1 MIFIPVIAAF
11 LQAGSVTLD
20 KIILNLKKTDYKTYI
35 GASFPMILLIN
46 IIAFLI
52 FKPALNAEMLSFKII
67 SLVVISSILSII
79 GNFLFYRALQHD
91 CLSEMETIALFS
103 NIPLIVFTSI
113 FFISE
118 RNPMIIALALVSSL
132 FIVWSHWNH
141 KKFQISKLTM
151 AFLIF
156 ILLLSPFRGII
167 AKHLLSVLDSIS
179 LNLFVSILPAV
190 FFFFYYFK
198 NMEKASGRA
207 WLLLLATNILS
218 SITWILYYFSYQK
231 IGIVH
236 TVLIFSL
243 QPLLVYFSSI
253 FILKEKIH
261 WKKFLAFLIV
271 LVCIA
276 LSQIL

>member
-1 MIFIPVIAAF
+1 
-11 LQAGSVTLD
+11 
-20 KIILNLKKTDYKTYI
+20 
-35 GASFPMILLIN
+35 
-46 IIAFLI
+46 
-52 FKPALNAEMLSFKII
+52 
-67 SLVVISSILSII
+67 
-79 GNFLFYRALQHD
+79 
-91 CLSEMETIALFS
+91 
-103 NIPLIVFTSI
+103 
-113 FFISE
+113 
-118 RNPMIIALALVSSL
+118 MIIALALVSSL